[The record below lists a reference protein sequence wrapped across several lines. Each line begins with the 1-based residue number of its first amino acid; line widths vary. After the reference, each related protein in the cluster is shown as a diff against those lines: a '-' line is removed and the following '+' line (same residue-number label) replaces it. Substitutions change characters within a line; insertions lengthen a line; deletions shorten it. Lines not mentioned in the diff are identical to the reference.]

1 MVVLGIDSSDEFLS
15 VGLADQSGMLASLAS
30 DLGLRNKNLLHGFVE
45 KVLDDRGFLLS
56 SLGGI
61 SVAIGPGSFTGLRVG
76 LAVAK
81 GICWSLKLPLTG
93 VSTLRAVAMCCN
105 APSSR
110 IVAVKDAR
118 RDEFY
123 YAAYIRNDGLQQTI
137 PDSVGTAEDVL
148 QLVSDRYLPIGPGLA
163 ELARRLGD
171 KLSLLD
177 EGYDKNNLGGMVA
190 VAGRE
195 AIVEGKTLDLRS
207 ATPNYIRVPKPREW
221 KP

>member
-1 MVVLGIDSSDEFLS
+1 M
-15 VGLADQSGMLASLAS
+15 
-30 DLGLRNKNLLHGFVE
+30 
-45 KVLDDRGFLLS
+45 VLDDRGIQLS
-56 SLGGI
+56 ALGGI

-81 GICWSLKLPLTG
+81 GICWSLKLPLAG
-93 VSTLRAVAMCCN
+93 VSTLLAAAMCCSV
-105 APSSR
+105 PSHR
-110 IVAVKDAR
+110 IMVVKDAR

-137 PDSVGTAEDVL
+137 PDSVGAAGDVL
-148 QLVSDRYLPIGPGLA
+148 HLVSDMYLPIGPGLA
-163 ELARRLGD
+163 ELQRRFGD
-171 KLSLLD
+171 KFSFLD

-190 VAGRE
+190 VVGRE
-195 AIVEGKTLDLRS
+195 ALIEGKTLDLRS

>member
-1 MVVLGIDSSDEFLS
+1 LVVLGIDSSDEFLS
-15 VGLADQSGMLASLAS
+15 VGLADQSGMLMSRAS
-30 DLGLRNKNLLHGFVE
+30 DPGSRNKNLLHSLVE
-45 KVLDDRGFLLS
+45 KVLADRGFRLS

-93 VSTLRAVAMCCN
+93 VSTLLAVAMCCN
-105 APSSR
+105 VSSSR
-110 IVAVKDAR
+110 IVAIKDAR

-123 YAAYIRNDGLQQTI
+123 YAAYISNNGLQQTI
-137 PDSVGTAEDVL
+137 PDSVGTAGDVL
-148 QLVSDRYLPIGPGLA
+148 QLISDRYVPIGPGLA
-163 ELARRLGD
+163 ELGRRLGD
-171 KLSLLD
+171 KLPLPE

-195 AIVEGKTLDLRS
+195 AIVEGKTLDLRA
-207 ATPNYIRVPKPREW
+207 ATPNYIRVPMPREW